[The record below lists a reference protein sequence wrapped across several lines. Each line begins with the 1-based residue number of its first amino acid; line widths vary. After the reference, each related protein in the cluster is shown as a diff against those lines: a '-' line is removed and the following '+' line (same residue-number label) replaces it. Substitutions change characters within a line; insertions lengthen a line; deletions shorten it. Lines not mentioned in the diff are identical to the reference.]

1 MRVQVVEVAGEKRAE
16 VSSKGSSST
25 IYITKTLLDKLLF
38 EGKKQAANG
47 QKQCEL
53 PMANLSSVSKEHGTS
68 IEATALIDLEN
79 QWVYA
84 IRFEVKTNTSRA
96 VDHYVL
102 PDIF

>member
-1 MRVQVVEVAGEKRAE
+1 
-16 VSSKGSSST
+16 
-25 IYITKTLLDKLLF
+25 
-38 EGKKQAANG
+38 
-47 QKQCEL
+47 
-53 PMANLSSVSKEHGTS
+53 MANLSSVSKEHGTS